1 MAQKTLFDKVWD
13 SHVIKHVED
22 GPDVLF
28 IDRHFIHEVTSPV
41 AFLGLENRGIGVMYP
56 QRTFATAD
64 HNTPTVN
71 QHLPVGDPLS
81 ANQLKAL
88 ENNTAKYGI
97 SHWGLG
103 HNKNGIVHVVG
114 PENGITLPG
123 MTIVC
128 GDSHTSTHGAF
139 GCIAFGIGTSEV
151 EMVLA
156 SQCIMQPKPKKMRI
170 TINGKLGRGVTPKD
184 VVLYIISQISASG
197 ATGYFA
203 EYAGEVFENMSMEGR
218 MTVCNMSIEMGARGG
233 MIAPD
238 ETTFNWLKGRE
249 KAPKGTEWDNYV
261 EQWKQLKTDEDAAF
275 DLELNYRAEDIEPQI
290 TYGTNPGMGI
300 GITRSIPDASE
311 VKDGEASYKKS
322 LNYMGFNEGESMLGK
337 EVDYVFLGSCTNGR
351 IEDFRAFAS
360 IVKGR
365 KKADHITAWLV
376 PGSHIVEKQIHE
388 EGIYTILTEAGFEL
402 RQPGCSACLAM
413 NDDKVPSGKL
423 AVSTSNRNF
432 EGRQGPNARTLL
444 ASPLVAAA
452 AAVSGVVTDPREL
465 LRD

>member
-249 KAPKGTEWDNYV
+249 KAPKGTEWENYV

-388 EGIYTILTEAGFEL
+388 EGIYSILTEAGFEL

-413 NDDKVPSGKL
+413 NDDKIPSGKL